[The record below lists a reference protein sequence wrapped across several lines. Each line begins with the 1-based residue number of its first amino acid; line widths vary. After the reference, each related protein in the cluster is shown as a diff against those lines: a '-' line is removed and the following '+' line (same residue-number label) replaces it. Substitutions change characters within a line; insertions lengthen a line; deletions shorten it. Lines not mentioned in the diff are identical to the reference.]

1 MGAAQTIYLI
11 RHGETA
17 YNAQRILQ
25 TPEVPLSEHGLDQAR
40 RLAERLAGAGVA
52 RILSSDLERAVMTAR
67 ALEAT
72 TGAPLHLDARLQERN
87 FGALRGSAYADLGFD
102 PFAPGYLPPEGES
115 VPTFLARVAEAWE
128 TIRAHAAAA
137 EGPLAVVTHGLVCRD
152 LVAHHLVVPPELA
165 APADPYR
172 WTNTCLTTIEGG
184 PPWTVRLLACTN
196 HLAFSKGSGLQV

>member
-17 YNAQRILQ
+17 YNAKRILQ
-25 TPEVPLSEHGLDQAR
+25 TPEVPLSEIGVEQAQ
-40 RLAERLAGAGVA
+40 RLAARLAGAGIA

-67 ALEAT
+67 ALEAM

-87 FGALRGSAYADLGFD
+87 FGDLRGTAYADLGFD
-102 PFAPGYLPPEGES
+102 PFAEGYEPPGGES
-115 VPTFLARVAEAWE
+115 VPRFHARVAEAW
-128 TIRAHAAAA
+128 TAIRGHVAASD
-137 EGPLAVVTHGLVCRD
+137 GPLAVVTHGLVCRD

-165 APADPYR
+165 AAEDPYR

-184 PPWTVRLLACTN
+184 PPWTVRLLACTA
-196 HLAFSKGSGLQV
+196 HLDFRKGSGLEV